1 MDNPISTT
9 IVISPS
15 PEQSNFDDKFHGG
28 ELLKVLDQ
36 TASVTSRRFS
46 RLYCITAKIMD
57 VQFLEPIEIGC
68 LLSVRGEITKVGRT
82 SMVVDVVGVKED
94 VKTSA
99 QIKCVTAQFLM
110 VGVDP
115 ITKVSTPVP
124 KLPEHHADKCKH
136 CGHVKHKI
144 NDNWFNPK
152 LNNHYSQYFED
163 TEE

>member
-1 MDNPISTT
+1 
-9 IVISPS
+9 
-15 PEQSNFDDKFHGG
+15 
-28 ELLKVLDQ
+28 
-36 TASVTSRRFS
+36 
-46 RLYCITAKIMD
+46 MD
-57 VQFLEPIEIGC
+57 VQFLEPIDIGC

-99 QIKCVTAQFLM
+99 QIRCVTAQFLM

-115 ITKVSTPVP
+115 ITKVPTPVP
-124 KLPEHHADKCKH
+124 QLPKHTSDKCKQ
-136 CGHVKHKI
+136 CGHVEHKI